1 MTVNSMQIGRSDPEG
16 REGVFARRAS
26 WAVFALSVLVA
37 SIHFVVGRA
46 LWLDEAMIALNLR
59 DLGWDE
65 IVKKLEYSQ
74 MAPVGW
80 LVVQKAL
87 IEFTGS
93 LEYGSRVFS
102 LVAWIGSLLLFRNM
116 CFRLFAPFAAACGF
130 ALFAFSAVLLKYA
143 VELKH
148 YEIDVLVATA
158 ALWSCVNIL
167 SSDRTAWRSWAVF
180 ALTALASVFFSFGGL
195 FAIAGSGLAILVR
208 SLKPRRMDN
217 IVALGAI
224 GGVCLLIFGWL
235 MFSVY
240 RPMISGSG
248 LIEGGADAFFNR
260 TSYLPLPTSL
270 ADLGW
275 LPKWIW
281 TFLLYAFSA
290 GSRAG
295 ATILIGMGLFV
306 IFGRRRELL
315 FATVGP
321 LLIGLLASSF
331 NAYPMFERLALF
343 ALPGLFLAMAFAIA
357 WLAEKLPQ
365 FRVATLAL
373 LATALVGPLVDTA
386 YFVRLSPPYANQ
398 DTQPVLKTLGQSITP
413 GDRLYVANLAIPAW
427 LLYREKYGLQDQ
439 RWAPGRASV
448 VSWPCLLRDMHALS
462 AGETV
467 WVMAI
472 QNSTEL
478 ENNGLLDSLALM
490 GLSATHDVVVVS
502 DGAALHRLKLSA
514 AEGPSSTFPD
524 AKCGFDGTGVHF
536 YPPERFRDTTIA
548 P

>member
-1 MTVNSMQIGRSDPEG
+1 MNVNSKQVGDSDADD
-16 REGVFARRAS
+16 REGAFARRAS
-26 WAVFALSVLVA
+26 WVVFGLSVLIA
-37 SIHFVVGRA
+37 LIHFAFGRV

-65 IVKKLEYSQ
+65 IARKLEYAQ
-74 MAPVGW
+74 MAPIGW
-80 LVVQKAL
+80 LFVQKAL
-87 IEFTGS
+87 LELMGNPEYS
-93 LEYGSRVFS
+93 LRVFS
-102 LVAWIGSLLLFRNM
+102 LAAWIGAVLLFRDT

-158 ALWSCVNIL
+158 ALWSCVNII

-180 ALTALASVFFSFGGL
+180 AVTAFGGVFFSFGGL
-195 FAIAGSGLAILVR
+195 FAIAGAGLAILVR

-217 IVALGAI
+217 IIALCAI

-235 MFSVY
+235 MFGVY

-248 LIEGGADAFFNR
+248 LVEGGNDAFFNR

-270 ADLGW
+270 GNLVW
-275 LPKWIW
+275 LPKWVW

-290 GSRAG
+290 GSRVG
-295 ATILIGMGLFV
+295 ATILIGIGLFV
-306 IFGRRRELL
+306 IFSRRRELL
-315 FATVGP
+315 FATAGP
-321 LLIGLLASSF
+321 LLIGLLASSI

-373 LATALVGPLVDTA
+373 LATALFGPLADTA

-398 DTQPVLKTLGQSITP
+398 DTQPVFMALSQSVAS
-413 GDRLYVANLAIPAW
+413 GDRVYVANLAIPAW
-427 LLYREKYGLQDQ
+427 LLYREKHGLQHQ
-439 RWAPGRASV
+439 QWTPGRANV
-448 VSWPCLLRDMHALS
+448 LSWPCLVRDMHPLRP
-462 AGETV
+462 GETV
-467 WVMAI
+467 WVVAI
-472 QNSTEL
+472 QNSAEL
-478 ENNGLLDSLALM
+478 ENNSLLDSLALI
-490 GLSATHDVVVVS
+490 GLGATHDVVAAT

-514 AEGPSSTFPD
+514 AGQPSSNLPD
-524 AKCGFDGTGVHF
+524 AECGFDGMGQFF
-536 YPPERFRDTTIA
+536 YPPERFRDATIA